1 MISTFTKFILTTVFL
16 IFLMVL
22 VPSWVSAAVEITPQ
36 KKLTTVGAP
45 VDMVVSQD
53 GNLTFVLT
61 EKGKILI
68 YDQMGNLTDTIE
80 IGAHVDQI
88 EIGPRGERLL
98 AASRKNKTVEIITLD
113 FIQEINTSGSPYKGP
128 HDAPTV
134 IVVFSDFQ

>member
-1 MISTFTKFILTTVFL
+1 MISTFAKLILTTVFL
-16 IFLMVL
+16 FLL
-22 VPSWVSAAVEITPQ
+22 SIPSWVSAAVEITPQ
-36 KKLTTVGAP
+36 KKLTTDGAP
-45 VDMVVSQD
+45 IDVVVSQE

-61 EKGKILI
+61 DKGKILI

-98 AASRKNKTVEIITLD
+98 AASRQNQTVEIIILD
-113 FIQEINTSGSPYKGP
+113 FVQEIDISGSPYKGP
-128 HDAPTV
+128 QEAPTV